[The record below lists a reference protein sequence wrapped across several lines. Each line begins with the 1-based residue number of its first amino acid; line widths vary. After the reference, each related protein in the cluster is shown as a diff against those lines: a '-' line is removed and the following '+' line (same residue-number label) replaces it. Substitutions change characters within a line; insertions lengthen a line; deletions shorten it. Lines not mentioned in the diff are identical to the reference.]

1 MQVLTDKT
9 SAVFEIRA
17 FVGTTNDTPIEG
29 LVGQEAPPTLSY
41 MVDNNWTNFD
51 KSVIPGRLMV

>member
-9 SAVFEIRA
+9 SAVLKFDA

-29 LVGQEAPPTLSY
+29 LVGQEAHPVLKLYGRPTIGPILIR
-41 MVDNNWTNFD
+41 V
-51 KSVIPGRLMV
+51 